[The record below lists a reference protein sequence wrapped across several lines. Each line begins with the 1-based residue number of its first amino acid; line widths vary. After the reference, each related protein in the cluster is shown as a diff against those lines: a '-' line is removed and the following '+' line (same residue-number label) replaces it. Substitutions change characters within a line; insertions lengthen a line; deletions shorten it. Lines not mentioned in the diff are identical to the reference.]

1 MRLSEADLKR
11 VKRRIGLLWPKI
23 FGVAW
28 ALIVVIAI
36 VGLVWERGFDKSGR
50 PMATVHYVGTG
61 LTVCLLIGV
70 ALYYLPPFVRQY
82 AGLLRDAR
90 EQTKDTVL
98 AAVKDKQE
106 VVWNTGSGSFY
117 YLVFDFGRVEVGK
130 ALYEKARRGHLL
142 TLVLSTHG
150 RELLSVSEVEM
161 KTVSE

>member
-11 VKRRIGLLWPKI
+11 VKRRIGLLWPRI
-23 FGVAW
+23 FGAVGVLL
-28 ALIVVIAI
+28 LITLLFGRLWIKGV
-36 VGLVWERGFDKSGR
+36 DKYGR
-50 PMATVHYVGTG
+50 PLATVHYVGTG

-70 ALYYLPPFVRQY
+70 ALYYLPPFIKQY
-82 AGLLRDAR
+82 VGLLRDAR
-90 EQTKDTVL
+90 KQTKDTVL
-98 AAVKDKQE
+98 ASLKDKQE
-106 VVWNTGSGSFY
+106 VMLNTGSGSFY

-161 KTVSE
+161 KPIAN